1 MTYEARDGG
10 GKRRRSGSKRAPQH
24 EIILQRGQV
33 PIIRRKI
40 RGVDDLTTG
49 HPRSEA

>member
-1 MTYEARDGG
+1 MTYEARGSR
-10 GKRRRSGSKRAPQH
+10 GKRRRPGSKRAPQD

-40 RGVDDLTTG
+40 TGVDDLTTG